1 MRYNQ
6 PMDTPRKLAIFDLD
20 GTVYRWQ
27 LYHEVVF
34 VLKEKGLFPPE
45 MTAKLE
51 QAYDA
56 WTNRQAPFD
65 VYERQVID
73 TLVGSLT
80 DIPPHVFDEAARE
93 VSERSGRKTYR
104 YTLELMSQLKERG
117 YFLLAVS
124 GSQQEVAELFARKFE
139 FDDCIGSLYERD
151 GDKFTGTILRFIPGH
166 KHTYIKEYADTHGFT
181 LADSVAVGD
190 TGGDISML
198 ELVDHPIAFNP
209 NDTLLEAAQKHG
221 WKIVIERKN
230 VALILESRDGE
241 MILTDTRTY

>member
-1 MRYNQ
+1 MN
-6 PMDTPRKLAIFDLD
+6 TPRKLAIFDLD

-34 VLKEKGLFPPE
+34 ALRDKGLFPPE
-45 MTAKLE
+45 MTARLE

-56 WTNRQAPFD
+56 WTNRQLSFD
-65 VYERQVID
+65 LYERQVID

-80 DIPPHVFDEAARE
+80 DIPPHVFDEVARE

-104 YTLELMSQLKERG
+104 YTLDLMHQLKVQG

-151 GDKFTGTILRFIPGH
+151 GDRFTGVISRFIPGH
-166 KHTYIKEYADTHGFT
+166 KHTYIKEYAETHGFT
-181 LADSVAVGD
+181 LEDSVAVGD

-230 VALILESRDGE
+230 VALTLEACDGT
-241 MILTDTRTY
+241 ITLTDTHAY

>member
-1 MRYNQ
+1 MSGSAQ
-6 PMDTPRKLAIFDLD
+6 KLAVFDLD

-34 VLKEKGLFPPE
+34 ALKDKALFPSK
-45 MTAKLE
+45 MVKKLDSTY
-51 QAYDA
+51 QG
-56 WTNRQAPFD
+56 WTNRQVSFD
-65 VYERQVID
+65 AYEQQVIA

-80 DIPPHVFDEAARE
+80 DISPQVFDEVARE

-104 YTLELMSQLKERG
+104 YTLELMRTLKAQG

-139 FDDCIGSLYERD
+139 FDDCIGSLYERE
-151 GDKFTGTILRFIPGH
+151 GDRFTGVVSRFIPGH
-166 KHTYIKEYADTHGFT
+166 KDTYIREYAEAHGFT
-181 LADSVAVGD
+181 LQDSVGVGD

-209 NDTLLEAAQKHG
+209 NDALLQAAQHHG
-221 WKIVIERKN
+221 WKIVVERKN
-230 VALILESRDGE
+230 VALTLEVNEHGSHT
-241 MILTDTRTY
+241 LTHTDAY